1 VRWLHY
7 AVGESWSFA
16 RNIAA
21 IFTLLF
27 TLTIL
32 GWPSVESYLLTWGP
46 RVADVAWY
54 IAFAV
59 FCALVAVK
67 LFLVPYQLDQ
77 EREQQI
83 TDLTQKQDQ
92 QVKDLSQERE
102 RQVTAIR
109 DTAQQTE
116 AALRQR
122 IGDLERQLDTRASR
136 RAHREAIAQLIRDG
150 ERVRGQYVALP
161 RVADDAADDWT
172 AAMHNYLRTHFD
184 DSYIVR
190 VESRTGPPPDPPP
203 WPELAERNRKTYEDL
218 SYRIAHLHTF
228 LRELS

>member
-1 VRWLHY
+1 VRWLQR

-21 IFTLLF
+21 LVTVLF

-59 FCALVAVK
+59 FCVLVAVK
-67 LFLVPYQLDQ
+67 FFLVPYQLDQ

-83 TDLTQKQDQ
+83 Q
-92 QVKDLSQERE
+92 DLSQERE
-102 RQVTAIR
+102 KQIAALK

-122 IGDLERQLDTRASR
+122 IGDLERQLDTRAAR
-136 RAHREAIAQLIRDG
+136 RMHREAIAQLITDG

-172 AAMHNYLRTHFD
+172 AAVHNYLRTHLD

-190 VESRTGPPPDPPP
+190 LENRAGPPPDPPP
-203 WPELAERNRKTYEDL
+203 WPELAGRNRKTYEDL